1 MSKRRNKKLMS
12 KKIKRDFNHLENINN
27 IPKPTDIINNASVT
41 NLQAEVN
48 ALEVQLQD
56 LNIKYSGM
64 LAREKRYLGVI
75 DSLKNGVNNTS
86 AAPSTELSKKNQS
99 LEQDNSVLYKKLQKS
114 ESELVKIH
122 STITYQLGY
131 RLIHGVSSWSE
142 FIKLPSAL
150 WALYGRSRSVK
161 RKRKEKMLGVSV
173 KATPQKIKKQFKP
186 KKVKI
191 SFHKN
196 YQLVDNLFSKHQSQ
210 VNLKIACIMDD
221 FTYESYKYTAN
232 LKRLSRENWLEE
244 IRAFQPDLLFVESA
258 WRGENGTWHNLV
270 NKNVQELQ
278 DIISWCKTHNVGTV
292 FWNKED
298 PIHFQT
304 FINTACQFDCIF
316 TTDIDCIDNYKKIVG
331 HQNVYFLPFACQP
344 IVNNPLELYERKDG
358 LSFAGA
364 YYVKYPDRTADL
376 ENFTRS
382 LVSFK
387 ELDIYDRNF
396 LKDDAD
402 YQFPSAYNQFIVGTL
417 PYTEISKAYK
427 GYRYAINLNSI
438 KQSQSMFARRVFELL
453 GSNTVTISNFSRGV
467 RTLFGDLVL
476 TSDSGSQHVNQLK
489 EITSQQ
495 YGYEKFRLAGLR
507 KVMLEHTYENRL
519 NFILDKIGQAN
530 KKIKYLEDISVFA
543 LVNTEEEYKNIVSTF
558 NDQTYQNK
566 KLYIILNEAFV
577 IKEMNQSITIF
588 DRSYLDKTFDM
599 LAINGYLAVFDTKSY
614 YGKNYLLDLMLGTK
628 YSNHQAVTKSG
639 YFEQIDNKIE
649 LKNEQEV
656 YTIVS
661 NADPIRSTVPIH
673 LVAEINIGQW
683 VQNQTSLMS
692 KNSII
697 SIDPFNFCQNYSQSN
712 HSCEIVDD
720 LVLNTGLDLNDLV
733 NTSSQNFEDD
743 NIDSSDQDKILSAQ
757 KIAELF
763 NTDGNKNISLS
774 IQEDK
779 YNISSKL
786 SDDKHDYI
794 YSSELLNIKDLQT
807 NDKIELYFDVGTGL
821 DIQVVILFFDADKQ
835 RIGHVLEYPRTNATI
850 QPVFGTRYV
859 KLGWRIRGSGD
870 TQVNAIHLTH
880 QNLDPNII
888 YSDSDVLLITNNYPS
903 YNDLYKNA
911 FVHSRVKEYKKS
923 GIKLDV
929 YRFLPKDQPVSFDEF
944 ETIDVVKGS
953 TTLLD
958 KMLSQGQYKKVLVH
972 FLDQKMWS
980 VLENYID
987 KVEVIVWVHGA
998 DIQPWWRRK
1007 FNYTNYTEEQMKP
1020 IIARSNEKEQFWKS
1034 VLTQGYPNL
1043 HLVFVSQQFAQ
1054 QSLSDLG
1061 VELNSSQYS
1070 IIHNYI
1076 DNKAFQYEEK
1086 HPEMRKKILSIR
1098 PFAST
1103 TYANDLTVQ
1112 AILEL
1117 SKEPWFNELSFTI
1130 IGDGVLFDEITA
1142 PLKEFKNVILEKRFL
1157 NQQEIIQE
1165 HKKHGVFLVPTRMD
1179 TQGVS
1184 RGEAMSS
1191 GLVAITNSVAAIPEF
1206 CSEADTMLVE
1216 SEDYRGLAGHLKKLF
1231 FNESL
1236 YLTLSKSG
1244 YERIAQQCCYNETIS
1259 KEQQL
1264 LTK

>member
-1 MSKRRNKKLMS
+1 MNKRRNKKLMS
-12 KKIKRDFNHLENINN
+12 KKIKSNFNHLESINN
-27 IPKPTDIINNASVT
+27 IPKPTDIISNTSIE

-48 ALEVQLQD
+48 ALESQLQD
-56 LNIKYSGM
+56 FNIKYRGM
-64 LAREKRYLGVI
+64 LAREKRYLETI
-75 DSLKNGVNNTS
+75 DGLESGNVNVSVPNTES
-86 AAPSTELSKKNQS
+86 AKRIKILERDNHTLS
-99 LEQDNSVLYKKLQKS
+99 KKLQKS
-114 ESELVKIH
+114 ETELAKVH

-131 RLIHGVSSWSE
+131 RLIHGVSSWAE
-142 FIKLPSAL
+142 FVKLPGAL
-150 WALYGRSRSVK
+150 WALYRRSRSVK
-161 RKRKEKMLGVSV
+161 RKRKEKALGLPV
-173 KATPQKIKKQFKP
+173 KTTSQKIKKQFKP

-191 SFHKN
+191 LSHRN
-196 YQLVDNLFSKHQSQ
+196 YQLIDNLFSKYEPQ
-210 VNLKIACIMDD
+210 VHLKIACIMDD
-221 FTYESYKYTAN
+221 FTYESYKYTAS
-232 LKRLSRENWLEE
+232 LMRLSRENWSEE
-244 IRAFQPDLLFVESA
+244 IENFQPDLLFVESA

-278 DIISWCKTHNVGTV
+278 DIISWCQKNNVGTI

-316 TTDIDCIDNYKKIVG
+316 TTDIDCIDDYKKFVG

-344 IVNNPLELYERKDG
+344 IVNNPLELYDRKDG

-376 ENFTRS
+376 ENFTNS
-382 LVSFK
+382 LVNFK

-396 LKDDAD
+396 FKDDAD
-402 YQFPSAYNQFIVGTL
+402 YQFPSTYNQFIVGTL

-476 TSDSGSQHVNQLK
+476 TSDSGNQHVNQLT

-507 KVMLEHTYENRL
+507 KVMLEHTYEKRL
-519 NFILDKIGQAN
+519 NFILDKVGLAD
-530 KKIKYLEDISVFA
+530 KKTKYLENVSVFA
-543 LVNTEEEYKNIVSTF
+543 FINTEEEYKNIVSTF
-558 NDQTYQNK
+558 NHQTYK
-566 KLYIILNEAFV
+566 DKELYIIFNGSFV
-577 IKEMNQSITIF
+577 IEEVHQAITIF
-588 DRSYLDKTFDM
+588 DESYLSKVFNM
-599 LAINGYLAVFDTKSY
+599 LEINGYVAVFDAKSY

-628 YSNHQAVTKSG
+628 YSNYQAVTKSG

-649 LKNEQEV
+649 LKNEQDI

-661 NADPIRSTVPIH
+661 NADPIRSIVPIH

-683 VQNQTSLMS
+683 IKNQTSLMS

-712 HSCEIVDD
+712 HSCGVVDD
-720 LVLNTGLDLNDLV
+720 LALNTGLDLNDLV
-733 NTSSQNFEDD
+733 NTSSQNFGDD
-743 NIDSSDQDKILSAQ
+743 SIDSPDQDKILSAQ
-757 KIAELF
+757 KIADLF

-774 IQEDK
+774 IQGDK

-794 YSSELLNIKDLQT
+794 YSSELLNIEDLQT

-821 DIQVVILFFDADKQ
+821 DIQIVILFFDADKQ
-835 RIGHVLEYPRTNATI
+835 RIGHVLEYPRTNAII

-859 KLGWRIRGSGD
+859 KLGWRIRGAGD

-888 YSDSDVLLITNNYPS
+888 YSDSNVLLVTNNYPS

-929 YRFLPKDQPVSFDEF
+929 FRFLPKDQPVSFDEF

-953 TTLLD
+953 TALLD

-1007 FNYTNYTEEQMKP
+1007 FNYTNHTEEQMKP

-1130 IGDGVLFDEITA
+1130 IGDGILFDEITA
-1142 PLKEFKNVILEKRFL
+1142 PLKEFKNVRLEKRFL

-1165 HKKHGVFLVPTRMD
+1165 HKKHGVFLVPTRID

-1206 CSEADTMLVE
+1206 CSDEDTMLATE
-1216 SEDYRGLAGHLKKLF
+1216 GNYKELAGAIR
-1231 FNESL
+1231 NL
-1236 YLTLSKSG
+1236 YLEPQTF
-1244 YERIAQQCCYNETIS
+1244 ERISEQAMLRVTNQCSYNETIL
-1259 KEQQL
+1259 KEIQII
-1264 LTK
+1264 K